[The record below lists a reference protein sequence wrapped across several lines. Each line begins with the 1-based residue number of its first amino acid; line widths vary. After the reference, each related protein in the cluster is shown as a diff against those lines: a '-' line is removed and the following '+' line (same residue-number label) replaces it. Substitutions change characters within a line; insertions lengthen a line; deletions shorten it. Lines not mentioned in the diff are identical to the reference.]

1 MFRKVSPLAVIAIC
15 FLLGACGSATDGAQ
29 SDASQVEPAYS
40 DSGSETASEAEQ
52 DAPSAQLDLS
62 PEARQ
67 QVLQELDA
75 GGQVVGDEPNQ
86 LPDMFDS
93 PEEER
98 RVRMSSKLL
107 TKEEAA
113 TLQERVD
120 GVEFK
125 VEVRTD

>member
-1 MFRKVSPLAVIAIC
+1 MFRKVSPLAVIGTC
-15 FLLGACGSATDGAQ
+15 LLLGACGTATEDVQ
-29 SDASQVEPAYS
+29 SEASQVEPAYS
-40 DSGSETASEAEQ
+40 DSGSETASEAAQ

-67 QVLQELDA
+67 QVLQEIDG
-75 GGQVVGDEPNQ
+75 GGQVVGDAPNQ